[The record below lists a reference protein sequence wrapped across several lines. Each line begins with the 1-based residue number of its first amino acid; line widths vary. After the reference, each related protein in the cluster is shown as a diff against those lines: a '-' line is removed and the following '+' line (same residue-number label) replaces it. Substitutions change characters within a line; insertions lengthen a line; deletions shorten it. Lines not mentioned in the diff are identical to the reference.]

1 MQALNKIVI
10 TVQAE
15 VLASLSSVWEKW
27 NQAQH
32 VMHWNYASDD
42 WHSPHAENDFREG
55 GTFRYRM
62 EAKDGSF
69 GFDFS
74 GTYSKIVANSLV
86 GSVLDDGRRIEVH
99 FRKTDTGTEIIE
111 YFEAEDT
118 NPIELQKLGWQA
130 ILNNFKAYA
139 EQ

>member
-86 GSVLDDGRRIEVH
+86 ASVLDDGRRIEVH

-130 ILNNFKAYA
+130 ILNNFKAYV